1 MKAGNVKSCLPRWQE
16 LTSDREV
23 LDTAAGLPV
32 ELVEDLDMKDTFIQ
46 YPFKKEEY
54 DFIQGE
60 IRRLM
65 NLRAVVR
72 TTHEVGE
79 YISPIFLR
87 PKDDG
92 SYRLILNL
100 KKLNE
105 ATEYIHFKM
114 DTLSSILC
122 LITPGAYMAKIDI
135 KDAYYSVPIRVEDQ
149 KKLKFQVD
157 DELYQFVAL
166 PNGYSPGPRKF
177 TKLLKPPL
185 SFLRMEGVTVAAYL
199 DDLFTL
205 NRIKDKCTENI
216 IKICRLLEEL
226 GFVIHPLKTMFEPS
240 TVLEY
245 LGFILDSVSMTV
257 KLPVEKKTIIRDLC
271 QFVLREMVITIR
283 TLARLLGLFSSSFI
297 AVSEGK
303 LHYRGLERDKT
314 RALARNKGR
323 YDRSMSLSQEGISEI
338 HWWLDNIMT
347 AESPIMR
354 RNPQVVITTDA
365 CSTGWGACR
374 AGNRTGGLF
383 LEEEM
388 DSHINILEAKA
399 VLFGLKALCS
409 NEVGSHIKILSDNSA
424 TVGALNNMG
433 SARSPEL
440 DAAIKESWDWA
451 LQRDIWL
458 SAAHIP
464 GKLNVEADEE
474 SRKTESR
481 LEWKL
486 NEDLFTETVTNLSF
500 TPTVDLFA
508 SRINKQLDRFFSYR
522 PDPEAEVIDAF
533 SVDWGDIKFY
543 AFPPFNIINR
553 VLQKVVADEAT
564 GIIIVPEWPTQIWYH
579 MLSDLTIDSF
589 ILPYRKTTLHLPNSP
604 EVKHPLHNKL
614 TLRASLISGR
624 H

>member
-1 MKAGNVKSCLPRWQE
+1 MKAGNVSNCLLRWHE

-32 ELVEDLDMKDTFIQ
+32 ELMEDLDTNNTFTQ
-46 YPFKKEEY
+46 YPFKKEEHS
-54 DFIQGE
+54 FIQGE
-60 IRRLM
+60 IQRLRD
-65 NLRAVVR
+65 LGAVVQ

-135 KDAYYSVPIRVEDQ
+135 KDAYYSVPIREEDQ
-149 KKLKFQVD
+149 KKLKFQLD
-157 DELYQFVAL
+157 DKLYQFVAL

-185 SFLRMEGVTVAAYL
+185 ATLRLDGVTLAAYL

-205 NRIKDKCTENI
+205 NKNKGKCTDNI

-226 GFVIHPLKTMFEPS
+226 GFVIHPDKTMFEPS

-245 LGFILDSVSMTV
+245 LGFVLDSVSMTV
-257 KLPVEKKTIIRDLC
+257 TLPLEKKTIIRDLC
-271 QFVLREMVITIR
+271 HLVLKEKIITIR

-314 RALARNKGR
+314 RALAKNKGN
-323 YDRSMSLSQEGISEI
+323 YDRTLSLSEEGISEVL
-338 HWWLDNIMT
+338 WWIDNIM
-347 AESPIMR
+347 AAQSPIMR
-354 RNPQVVITTDA
+354 ANPQIVLTTDA

-374 AGNRTGGLF
+374 EGVRTGGLF
-383 LEEEM
+383 SGDEM

-399 VLFGLKALCS
+399 VLFGLKALCTD
-409 NEVGSHIKILSDNSA
+409 EVGNHIKILSDNSA

-451 LQRDIWL
+451 LRRDIWL
-458 SAAHIP
+458 SSAHIP
-464 GKLNVEADEE
+464 GKFNVEADEE

-486 NEDLFTETVTNLSF
+486 NEVLFTETVKYLHF
-500 TPTVDLFA
+500 TPEVDLFA
-508 SRINKQLDRFFSYR
+508 SRINKQLVRFCAFR
-522 PDPEAEVIDAF
+522 PDPDAEVIDAF

-553 VLQKVVADEAT
+553 VLQKVVADKAT

-579 MLSDLTIDSF
+579 MLADLTVESF
-589 ILPYRKTTLHLPNSP
+589 ILPNRKKTLHLPNKP
-604 EVKHPLHNKL
+604 DAKHPLRKL
-614 TLRASLISGR
+614 RLRASLISGR
-624 H
+624 L